1 MPPHAPDP
9 TDPVDALSDGLVV
22 VSPSGLVLQA
32 NRVAR
37 EDLGVVAFAP
47 VPPLLAEAWRTA
59 VAGGGGGPVD
69 LSVVTRQ
76 GPRTLSVSATRLAL
90 GAPAADAPA
99 AAGPATDAA
108 ATAPATDDA
117 PATDE
122 ATGAADR
129 DTTGGR
135 TVLVLRD
142 VTDEREQVDAL
153 SAFAGVVAHDV
164 RGPISAMVGWSETA
178 LDALLATPPGDP
190 VEVAALL
197 ARLHHGAQRLDR
209 MVTNLLLHATSRDR
223 ALQLVPVDL
232 VAVVE
237 EVAEARDVR
246 RWVEVSELPKVS
258 GDPSMLQHLMDN
270 LVGNAVKFVPAGVE
284 PHVVVRGTEVD
295 GVVEVSV
302 TDNGIGIPAG
312 MREQV
317 FQRFEQVPGTGLGGT
332 GMGLSIC
339 RTIVQRHGG
348 RISVEDGPDG
358 VGTTFR
364 VRLPSAG

>member
-1 MPPHAPDP
+1 MPTREPDL
-9 TDPVDALSDGLVV
+9 TSPVDALSDGLVV
-22 VSPSGLVLQA
+22 VSASGLVLEA

-37 EDLGVVAFAP
+37 EDLGVAASAP
-47 VPPLLAEAWRTA
+47 VPPLLADVWRA
-59 VAGGGGGPVD
+59 AAAGERGPVD
-69 LSVVTRQ
+69 LPVVTAG
-76 GPRTLSVSATRLAL
+76 GPHTLSVTAARLTV
-90 GAPAADAPA
+90 APTAGTGQGQDA
-99 AAGPATDAA
+99 GTDAS
-108 ATAPATDDA
+108 
-117 PATDE
+117 
-122 ATGAADR
+122 
-129 DTTGGR
+129 R

-178 LDALLATPPGDP
+178 LDALLATPPADP

-209 MVTNLLLHATSRDR
+209 MVANLLLHATSRDR

-232 VAVVE
+232 GSVVE

-246 RWVEVSELPKVS
+246 RWVEVGDLPKVR
-258 GDPSMLQHLMDN
+258 GDAPMLQHLMDN
-270 LVGNAVKFVPAGVE
+270 LVGNAVKFVAAGVE
-284 PHVVVRGTEVD
+284 PHVVVGGTQVGDRVD
-295 GVVEVSV
+295 VTV

-317 FQRFEQVPGTGLGGT
+317 FQRFERVSGTGLGGT

-348 RISVEDGPDG
+348 EITVGDGAGG
-358 VGTTFR
+358 VGSSFR
-364 VRLPSAG
+364 IRLPAA

>member
-1 MPPHAPDP
+1 MPPREPDP
-9 TDPVDALSDGLVV
+9 TSPVDALSDGLVV
-22 VSPSGLVLQA
+22 VSASGLVLEA

-37 EDLGVVAFAP
+37 EELGVAASTP
-47 VPPLLAEAWRTA
+47 VPPLLAEVWRA
-59 VAGGGGGPVD
+59 AAAGERGPVD
-69 LSVVTRQ
+69 LPVVTAQ
-76 GPRTLSVSATRLAL
+76 GPRTLSVTASRLAVGPTAGRGQGQDG
-90 GAPAADAPA
+90 GAE
-99 AAGPATDAA
+99 AGC
-108 ATAPATDDA
+108 
-117 PATDE
+117 
-122 ATGAADR
+122 
-129 DTTGGR
+129 

-178 LDALLATPPGDP
+178 LDALLSTPPADP

-209 MVTNLLLHATSRDR
+209 MVANLLLHATSRDR
-223 ALQLVPVDL
+223 ELQRAPVDL
-232 VAVVE
+232 ASVVE

-246 RWVEVSELPKVS
+246 RWVEVTEMPKVS
-258 GDPSMLQHLMDN
+258 GDAPMLQHLMDN

-284 PHVVVRGTEVD
+284 PRVVVSGTPAG
-295 GVVEVSV
+295 GVVDVTV
-302 TDNGIGIPAG
+302 TDNGIGIPPG

-317 FQRFEQVPGTGLGGT
+317 FQRFERVPGTGLGGT

-348 RISVEDGPDG
+348 EISVGDGPDG
-358 VGTTFR
+358 VGSSFR
-364 VRLPSAG
+364 VRLPAAV

>member
-1 MPPHAPDP
+1 MPPREPDP
-9 TDPVDALSDGLVV
+9 TSPVDALSDGLVV
-22 VSPSGLVLQA
+22 VAASGLVLEA

-37 EDLGVVAFAP
+37 EALGVAAFAP
-47 VPPLLAEAWRTA
+47 VPPLLAEVWRA
-59 VAGGGGGPVD
+59 AAAGERGPVD
-69 LSVVTRQ
+69 LPVVTAK
-76 GPRTLSVSATRLAL
+76 GPRTLSVTASRLAVGTPAGGERGRDA
-90 GAPAADAPA
+90 GA
-99 AAGPATDAA
+99 
-108 ATAPATDDA
+108 
-117 PATDE
+117 E
-122 ATGAADR
+122 A
-129 DTTGGR
+129 GR

-178 LDALLATPPGDP
+178 LDALLATPAADP

-209 MVTNLLLHATSRDR
+209 MVANLLLHATSRDR
-223 ALQLVPVDL
+223 ALQLLPVDL
-232 VAVVE
+232 GSVVE

-246 RWVEVSELPKVS
+246 RWVEVGELPKVS
-258 GDPSMLQHLMDN
+258 GDAPMLQHLMDN
-270 LVGNAVKFVPAGVE
+270 LVGNAVKFVPAGVD
-284 PHVVVRGTEVD
+284 PHVVVRGTQVG
-295 GVVEVSV
+295 GVVDVTV

-317 FQRFEQVPGTGLGGT
+317 FQRFERVPGTGLGGT

-348 RISVEDGPDG
+348 EITVGDGPDG
-358 VGTTFR
+358 VGSRFR

>member
-1 MPPHAPDP
+1 MPPRRPDP
-9 TDPVDALSDGLVV
+9 TSPVDALSDGLVV
-22 VSPSGLVLQA
+22 VSASGLVLEA
-32 NRVAR
+32 NWAAR
-37 EDLGVVAFAP
+37 EDLGVATLAP
-47 VPPLLAEAWRTA
+47 VPPLLAEVWRA
-59 VAGGGGGPVD
+59 AAAGEHGPVD
-69 LSVVTRQ
+69 LPVVTAE
-76 GPRTLSVSATRLAL
+76 GPRTLSVTASRLAVGTPAGGGQGRDA
-90 GAPAADAPA
+90 GA
-99 AAGPATDAA
+99 
-108 ATAPATDDA
+108 
-117 PATDE
+117 E
-122 ATGAADR
+122 A
-129 DTTGGR
+129 GR

-178 LDALLATPPGDP
+178 LDALLATPAGDP

-209 MVTNLLLHATSRDR
+209 MVANLLLHATSRDR

-232 VAVVE
+232 GSVVE

-246 RWVEVSELPKVS
+246 RWVEVGELPKVS
-258 GDPSMLQHLMDN
+258 GDAPMLQHLMDN
-270 LVGNAVKFVPAGVE
+270 LVGNAVKFVPAGVD
-284 PHVVVRGTEVD
+284 PHVVVRGTQVG
-295 GVVEVSV
+295 GVVDVTV

-317 FQRFEQVPGTGLGGT
+317 FQRFERVPGTGLGGT

-348 RISVEDGPDG
+348 EITVGDGPDG
-358 VGTTFR
+358 VGTSFR

>member
-1 MPPHAPDP
+1 MPPRRPDP
-9 TDPVDALSDGLVV
+9 TTPVDALSDGLVV
-22 VSPSGLVLQA
+22 VSASGLVLEA

-37 EDLGVVAFAP
+37 EDLGVAALAP
-47 VPPLLAEAWRTA
+47 VPPLLAEVWRA
-59 VAGGGGGPVD
+59 AAAGEHGPVD
-69 LSVVTRQ
+69 LPVVTAE
-76 GPRTLSVSATRLAL
+76 GPRTLSVTASRLAVGPTAGRGRARGD
-90 GAPAADAPA
+90 GA
-99 AAGPATDAA
+99 
-108 ATAPATDDA
+108 
-117 PATDE
+117 E
-122 ATGAADR
+122 A
-129 DTTGGR
+129 GR

-164 RGPISAMVGWSETA
+164 RGPISAMVGWAETA
-178 LDALLATPPGDP
+178 LDALLSTPPADP

-209 MVTNLLLHATSRDR
+209 MVANLLLHATSRDR

-232 VAVVE
+232 GSVVE

-246 RWVEVSELPKVS
+246 RWVEVTEMPKVS
-258 GDPSMLQHLMDN
+258 GDAPMLQHLMDN

-284 PHVVVRGTEVD
+284 PRVVVSGTQAG
-295 GVVEVSV
+295 GVVDVTV
-302 TDNGIGIPAG
+302 TDNGIGIPVG

-348 RISVEDGPDG
+348 RITVGDGPDG
-358 VGTTFR
+358 VGTSFR
-364 VRLPSAG
+364 VRLPAAG